1 MSDRCFII
9 AEAGVNHNGNVELAY
24 KLCDAAKEAGAD
36 AVKFQTWKTEN
47 LITHSVAQAEYQ
59 AQNTGKVESQ
69 FDMLKRLEL
78 PYDDFRNV
86 KTYCDNIGIQFCST
100 ADDFESLEFVASLG
114 VPFLKIGS
122 GDIGNIPF
130 LRQHGSKRIPVIL
143 STGMS
148 TLGDVDISLSA
159 LREGGAEKIT
169 LLHCTTSYPCPYD
182 SVNLNAMRTL
192 REAFHYPVGYS
203 DHTVGMEVPFAAVA
217 LGASVLEK
225 HFTLDRSME
234 GPDHAASME
243 PGDFQK
249 MVQGI
254 RHIEVCLG
262 DGVKVPTE
270 EEQEISKVVTKRIVA
285 VREIKKNE
293 VFSVQD
299 IAIKRNAQGLPAR
312 YWDMVIGSQAVRDYA
327 VDEGIGWR

>member
-1 MSDRCFII
+1 
-9 AEAGVNHNGNVELAY
+9 
-24 KLCDAAKEAGAD
+24 
-36 AVKFQTWKTEN
+36 
-47 LITHSVAQAEYQ
+47 
-59 AQNTGKVESQ
+59 
-69 FDMLKRLEL
+69 
-78 PYDDFRNV
+78 
-86 KTYCDNIGIQFCST
+86 
-100 ADDFESLEFVASLG
+100 
-114 VPFLKIGS
+114 
-122 GDIGNIPF
+122 
-130 LRQHGSKRIPVIL
+130 
-143 STGMS
+143 MS

-203 DHTVGMEVPFAAVA
+203 DHTIGAEVPFAAVA

-312 YWDMVIGSQAVRDYA
+312 YWDMVIGSHAVRDYA